1 MLEIPP
7 LFNGG
12 QHCDDSLFLELKALI
27 KSDDTIFNFLES
39 ASLDGMWFWDLENPD
54 HEWMSPSFWTTLGYN
69 PSSKSHLASEWHNI
83 INQDDLKVALENF
96 ERHCADPSYPYDQ
109 IVRYQHKEGHTIWI
123 RCRGIAIRDGQ
134 GKPIRM
140 LGAHTD
146 VTAMKEQELLRVAQE
161 KAQKIA
167 FQKQALL
174 LDELEQTANIGTWE
188 VDLVSRTV
196 HWSEQTKR
204 IHEVPDD
211 YAPNL
216 ETGINFYKQGES
228 RERIKRAVEEGI
240 QYGKSWELELE
251 LVTAKGRDIWVRAH
265 GKSFFVDGK
274 CVRLFGVFQDISKQ
288 KFTEAALKESR
299 EAAMANAIRLQLAYD
314 SIGMG
319 IWEWDFATQ
328 IMTWDD
334 KMLGLYELS
343 KEEFS
348 GKLEQW
354 EAMIH
359 PDDVK
364 NTKYQLNKVLETKS
378 KIDTEFRI
386 VLRNGSI
393 KYIRA
398 SALVLLDKIGK
409 PIKMVGVNYNIT
421 DKVEIIA
428 GLEEA
433 KKKAELATQAK
444 SEFLANMSHEIR
456 TPMNAI
462 LGALQLLKSS
472 VNEERLRSI
481 LTNATFSAKNL
492 LTILN
497 DILDYSKIESNKL
510 ELESVTFSLNKI
522 LNSVRYEL
530 ENIATKKGITLR
542 IDVDKACCD
551 AWQGDPTRV
560 HQIVLNLAS
569 NAVKFTNEGGVNIKV
584 ACLPIQGK
592 DSLCINVIDS
602 GIGMSKEY
610 QQRIFER
617 FVQADPSTTRKYGGT
632 GLGMSITLNLVKM
645 MGGGIKIDSELG
657 KGTSIAVA
665 LPLDKEEES
674 SSQDAE
680 ELVTPELSGKRVLVV
695 DDNAIN
701 KVVIEAMLEPTN
713 AELIT
718 ADNGME
724 AVELATQNHFDLIFM
739 DIHMPVMDGIQANR
753 EIKKYNADTPVVA
766 LTANVMPSDV
776 ANYMEQGFISHL
788 GKPVELEELY
798 ALIDKLLLRKATS

>member
-1 MLEIPP
+1 M
-7 LFNGG
+7 FNGG
-12 QHCDDSLFLELKALI
+12 QHSDDSLFLELKALI
-27 KSDDTIFNFLES
+27 KSDDTIFNFIES

-54 HEWMSPSFWTTLGYN
+54 HEWMSSSFWTTLGYD
-69 PSSKSHLASEWHNI
+69 PSSKAHLASEWHNI
-83 INQDDLKVALENF
+83 INQGDLKVARENF

-109 IVRYQHKEGHTIWI
+109 IVRYQHKEGHTVWI
-123 RCRGIAIRDGQ
+123 RCRGIAIRDEN

-146 VTAMKEQELLRVAQE
+146 VTAMKEQEMLRVAQE
-161 KAQKIA
+161 KAQIA

-188 VDLVSRTV
+188 VDLVSKSV
-196 HWSEQTKR
+196 YWSEQTKR

-265 GKSFFVDGK
+265 GNPFFVDGK

-319 IWEWDFATQ
+319 IWEWDFSTQ

-398 SALVLLDKIGK
+398 GALALTNKVGK
-409 PIKMVGVNYNIT
+409 PIKMVGVNYDIT
-421 DKVEIIA
+421 EKVKIIE

-472 VNEERLRSI
+472 VNEERLKSI

-510 ELESVTFSLNKI
+510 ELENVAFSLNKM
-522 LNSVRYEL
+522 LNSVCYEL
-530 ENIATKKGITLR
+530 ENTATNKGIALR
-542 IDVDKACCD
+542 FDVDKACCD
-551 AWQGDPTRV
+551 TWQGDPTRV

-569 NAVKFTNEGGVNIKV
+569 NAVKFTTEGGVNIKV
-584 ACLPIQGK
+584 ACLPIHGK
-592 DSLCINVIDS
+592 DNLCIKVIDS

-617 FVQADPSTTRKYGGT
+617 FAQADPSTTRKYGGT

-645 MGGGIKIDSELG
+645 MGGGIKINSELG
-657 KGTSIAVA
+657 KGTSVAVA
-665 LPLDKEEES
+665 LPLDKKEEDA
-674 SSQDAE
+674 SSQDAK

-701 KVVIEAMLEPTN
+701 KVVVEAMLEPTN

-724 AVELATQNHFDLIFM
+724 AVELANQSHFDLIFM

-776 ANYMEQGFISHL
+776 AHYMEQGFISHL
-788 GKPVELEELY
+788 GKPVELEQLY

>member
-1 MLEIPP
+1 M
-7 LFNGG
+7 FNGG

-27 KSDDTIFNFLES
+27 KSDDTIFNFIES

-54 HEWMSPSFWTTLGYN
+54 HEWMSPSFWTTLGYD
-69 PSSKSHLASEWHNI
+69 PSSKSHIASEWHNI

-96 ERHCADPSYPYDQ
+96 DKHCADPSYPYDQ
-109 IVRYQHKEGHTIWI
+109 IVRYQHKEGHTVWI
-123 RCRGIAIRDGQ
+123 RCRGIAIRDNN

-146 VTAMKEQELLRVAQE
+146 VTAIKEREMLRVAQE

-188 VDLVSRTV
+188 VDLASKSVY
-196 HWSEQTKR
+196 WSAQTKR
-204 IHEVPDD
+204 IHEVPSDFE
-211 YAPNL
+211 PNL

-240 QYGKSWELELE
+240 QYGKPWELELE
-251 LVTAKGRDIWVRAH
+251 LVTATGRNIWVRAH
-265 GKSFFVDGK
+265 GKPFFVDGK
-274 CVRLFGVFQDISKQ
+274 CIRLFGVFQDISKQ
-288 KFTEAALKESR
+288 KFTEIALKETR
-299 EAAMANAIRLQLAYD
+299 EAELENAIRLQLAYN

-319 IWEWDFATQ
+319 VWEWDFAKQ
-328 IMTWDD
+328 YLAWDD
-334 KMLGLYELS
+334 RMHSLYETS
-343 KEEFS
+343 REEFS
-348 GKLEQW
+348 GKLEDW
-354 EAMIH
+354 ESLLHPEDIKKTKQQLDKALDTQSIVSSEFRVVLPNGSTKHIH
-359 PDDVK
+359 ASAIAVK
-364 NTKYQLNKVLETKS
+364 N
-378 KIDTEFRI
+378 
-386 VLRNGSI
+386 
-393 KYIRA
+393 
-398 SALVLLDKIGK
+398 KIGQ
-409 PIKMVGVNYNIT
+409 PVKMVGVSYDIT
-421 DKVEIIA
+421 EKMKIIE

-472 VNEERLRSI
+472 VSEERLKSI

-497 DILDYSKIESNKL
+497 DILDYSKIESKKL
-510 ELESVTFSLNKI
+510 VLENVAFSLNKI

-530 ENIATKKGITLR
+530 ESTATKKGITLR

-560 HQIVLNLAS
+560 HQIVLNLVS

-584 ACLPIQGK
+584 ACLPINGK
-592 DSLCINVIDS
+592 DSLCIRVIDS

-617 FVQADPSTTRKYGGT
+617 FAQADPSTTRKYGGS

-645 MGGGIKIDSELG
+645 MGGGIKVDSELG

-665 LPLDKEEES
+665 LPLDKEEGE
-674 SSQDAE
+674 SSQDTE

-713 AELIT
+713 AELTT
-718 ADNGME
+718 AENGVE
-724 AVELATQNHFDLIFM
+724 ALELVTQSHFDLIFM
-739 DIHMPVMDGIQANR
+739 DIHMPVMDGIQANK
-753 EIKKYNADTPVVA
+753 EIKKLNTNTPVVA

-776 ANYMEQGFISHL
+776 AHYMEQGFISHL

-798 ALIDKLLLRKATS
+798 SLIDKLLLRPEKH